1 MSSILLIGMPMCG
14 KSTNG
19 RLLSKNLKLSYM
31 DTDEEIQRREGI
43 NISSIFLLKGQN
55 YFRNL
60 ESSILDDVKLQHR
73 FVISTG
79 GGLPMFSNNM
89 EKLKRIG
96 TTIFLNTPLNILEER
111 IKSSHNRPLLINVSK
126 NTLSTM
132 YNKRLKVYQNADYT
146 IDCENKIPE
155 EICKL
160 IEAYIL
166 LIKN

>member
-19 RLLSKNLKLSYM
+19 SLLSKSLNLEYM
-31 DTDEEIQRREGI
+31 DTDEEIERIEGT
-43 NISSIFLLKGQN
+43 NIPSIFALKGKN

-60 ESSILDDVKLQHR
+60 ESSILDDVKLKHR

-79 GGLPMFSNNM
+79 GGTPMFFNNM
-89 EKLKRIG
+89 EKLKKIG

-111 IKSSHNRPLLINVSK
+111 LKSSHNRPLLIKAGKNALSK
-126 NTLSTM
+126 L
-132 YNKRLKVYQNADYT
+132 YNERLKVYRNADFT
-146 IDCENKIPE
+146 IDCEDKIPE
-155 EICKL
+155 QICKL

-166 LIKN
+166 LINN